1 MHEGDGFW
9 LDRFPSLSL
18 LLEMTEQEITVV
30 LLSLKVAFVA
40 TLFCLPLA
48 IWVAFT
54 LARKNFRGKTLIN
67 AAIFLPLLLPPV
79 VTGYLLLAAFG
90 RKGFIGGPL
99 YDFTGLTVAFKWTGA
114 ALAAGLMA
122 LPIMVQPLRVAFEL
136 ADVEMEEA
144 AHDLGATR
152 WQRFFTITLPLA
164 APGVIA
170 AAVLGF
176 VKALGE
182 FGATITFVSNIPGE
196 TQTLA
201 LAVYSLI
208 QTPNGDAA
216 ANRLIWLSIA
226 LAFAALLMADVVSKR
241 LRRGRVI
248 SKI

>member
-1 MHEGDGFW
+1 
-9 LDRFPSLSL
+9 
-18 LLEMTEQEITVV
+18 MTPDEIAVV
-30 LLSLKVAFVA
+30 VLSLKVALVA
-40 TLFCLPLA
+40 TLFGLPLA
-48 IWVAFT
+48 VWLAWA
-54 LARKNFRGKTLIN
+54 LARKEFWGKAIVN
-67 AAIFLPLLLPPV
+67 AATFLPLLLPPV
-79 VTGYLLLAAFG
+79 VTGYILLAAFG
-90 RKGFIGGPL
+90 RKGFIGAPL
-99 YDFTGLTVAFKWTGA
+99 YDMLGLTIAFKWTGA

-122 LPIMVQPLRVAFEL
+122 LPIMVQPLRVSFEL
-136 ADVEMEEA
+136 ADVELEEA

-170 AAVLGF
+170 AALLGF

-201 LAVYSLI
+201 LAIYSLI

-216 ANRLIWLSIA
+216 AVRLIWLSIA
-226 LAFAALLMADVVSKR
+226 LAFGALLLADAASRR
-241 LRRGRVI
+241 LCRGRAI

>member
-1 MHEGDGFW
+1 
-9 LDRFPSLSL
+9 
-18 LLEMTEQEITVV
+18 MTPEEITVV
-30 LLSLKVAFVA
+30 LLSLKVALVA
-40 TLFCLPLA
+40 TLLGLPLA
-48 IWVAFT
+48 VWLAFV
-54 LARKNFRGKTLIN
+54 LARKQFWGKALVN
-67 AAIFLPLLLPPV
+67 AATFLPLLLPPV
-79 VTGYLLLAAFG
+79 VTGYVLLTAFG
-90 RKGFIGGPL
+90 RTGFIGASL
-99 YDFTGLTVAFKWTGA
+99 YNVLGLSIAFKWSGA
-114 ALAAGLMA
+114 ALAAGVMA

-136 ADVEMEEA
+136 ADIEMEEA

-170 AAVLGF
+170 AALLGF

-201 LAVYSLI
+201 LAIYSLI

-216 ANRLIWLSIA
+216 ATRLIWLSIA
-226 LAFAALLMADVVSKR
+226 LAFAALLLADAVSRR
-241 LRRGRVI
+241 LRRGRAI

>member
-1 MHEGDGFW
+1 M
-9 LDRFPSLSL
+9 S
-18 LLEMTEQEITVV
+18 EQEITVV
-30 LLSLKVAFVA
+30 LLSLKVALVA

-48 IWVAFT
+48 IWLAFL
-54 LARKNFRGKTLIN
+54 LARKEFWGKTLVN
-67 AAIFLPLLLPPV
+67 AATFLPLLLPPV
-79 VTGYLLLAAFG
+79 VTGYILLAAFG
-90 RKGFIGGPL
+90 RKGFIGAPL
-99 YDFTGLTVAFKWTGA
+99 YDVLGFTVAFKWTGA

-144 AHDLGATR
+144 AYDLGATG

-170 AAVLGF
+170 AALLGF

-201 LAVYSLI
+201 LAIYSLI

-226 LAFAALLMADVVSKR
+226 LAIAALLLADLVSRR

>member
-1 MHEGDGFW
+1 
-9 LDRFPSLSL
+9 
-18 LLEMTEQEITVV
+18 MTTDEITVV
-30 LLSLKVAFVA
+30 LLSLKVALVA
-40 TLFCLPLA
+40 ALFCLPLA
-48 IWVAFT
+48 IWLAFL
-54 LARKNFRGKTLIN
+54 LARKEFWGKALVN
-67 AAIFLPLLLPPV
+67 AATFLPLLLPPV
-79 VTGYLLLAAFG
+79 VTGYILLAAFG
-90 RKGFIGGPL
+90 RKGFIGAPL
-99 YDFTGLTVAFKWTGA
+99 YDILGFTVAFKWTGA

-144 AHDLGATR
+144 AYDLGATR

-170 AAVLGF
+170 AALLGF

-201 LAVYSLI
+201 LAIYSLI

-226 LAFAALLMADVVSKR
+226 LAVAALLLADVVSRR
-241 LRRGRVI
+241 LRRGRAI

>member
-1 MHEGDGFW
+1 
-9 LDRFPSLSL
+9 
-18 LLEMTEQEITVV
+18 MTPDEIAVV
-30 LLSLKVAFVA
+30 VLSLKVALVA
-40 TLFCLPLA
+40 TLFGLPLA
-48 IWVAFT
+48 VWLAWA
-54 LARKNFRGKTLIN
+54 LARKEFWGKAIVN
-67 AAIFLPLLLPPV
+67 AATFLPLLLPPV
-79 VTGYLLLAAFG
+79 VTGYILLAAFG
-90 RKGFIGGPL
+90 RKGFIGAPL
-99 YDFTGLTVAFKWTGA
+99 YDMLGLTIAFKWTGA

-122 LPIMVQPLRVAFEL
+122 LPIMVQPLRVSFEL
-136 ADVEMEEA
+136 ADVELEEA

-170 AAVLGF
+170 AALLGF

-201 LAVYSLI
+201 LAIYSLI

-216 ANRLIWLSIA
+216 AVRLIWLSIA
-226 LAFAALLMADVVSKR
+226 LAFGALLLADAASRR
-241 LRRGRVI
+241 LRRGRAI

>member
-1 MHEGDGFW
+1 M
-9 LDRFPSLSL
+9 S
-18 LLEMTEQEITVV
+18 EQEITVV
-30 LLSLKVAFVA
+30 LLSLKVALVA
-40 TLFCLPLA
+40 TLFSLPLA
-48 IWVAFT
+48 IWLAFL
-54 LARKNFRGKTLIN
+54 LARKEFWGKTLLN
-67 AAIFLPLLLPPV
+67 AAVFLPLLLPPV

-90 RKGFIGGPL
+90 RKGLIGAPL

-144 AHDLGATR
+144 ALDLGATR

-170 AAVLGF
+170 AALLGF

-201 LAVYSLI
+201 LAIYSLI

-226 LAFAALLMADVVSKR
+226 LAILALLLADVVSRR
-241 LRRGRVI
+241 LRRGKAI

>member
-1 MHEGDGFW
+1 
-9 LDRFPSLSL
+9 
-18 LLEMTEQEITVV
+18 MTPEEITVV
-30 LLSLKVAFVA
+30 LLSLKVALVA

-48 IWVAFT
+48 IWLAFV
-54 LARKNFRGKTLIN
+54 LARKEFWGKALVN
-67 AAIFLPLLLPPV
+67 AATFLPLLLPPV
-79 VTGYLLLAAFG
+79 VTGYILLAAFG
-90 RKGFIGGPL
+90 RKGFIGEPL
-99 YDFTGLTVAFKWTGA
+99 YNLTGLTVAFKWTGA

-136 ADVEMEEA
+136 ADVEMEQA

-170 AAVLGF
+170 AALLGF

-201 LAVYSLI
+201 LAIYSLI
-208 QTPNGDAA
+208 QTPNRDAA
-216 ANRLIWLSIA
+216 ANRLIWFSIA
-226 LAFAALLMADVVSKR
+226 LAVAALLLADVVSRR